1 MKKYKV
7 EIRETLSRVVE
18 IEANSSKEAL
28 ETVEDLYLDCAYVLD
43 ENDFKRCEFFN
54 VTDNIIM

>member
-18 IEANSSKEAL
+18 IEANSSEDAL

-43 ENDFKRCEFFN
+43 ESDFKRYEFFN
-54 VTDNIIM
+54 VTDDMKY

>member
-18 IEANSSKEAL
+18 IEANSPEEAL

-43 ENDFKRCEFFN
+43 ESDFKCCQYFN
-54 VTDNIIM
+54 VTDDM